1 MSGMLQTLD
10 LPRDPKD
17 SRSSTDSNSSGKSGS
32 ADPLKTSRIAYP
44 VREKGA
50 EPPKS
55 KNCLLDVY
63 RWGKF
68 TITLLLSRLFRLIDI
83 LLTLISY
90 GQFSCRTFQCYDN
103 SIFIE
108 SSLSMIR

>member
-1 MSGMLQTLD
+1 MFGVLQTLD

-55 KNCLLDVY
+55 KTQLFNVY
-63 RWGKF
+63 WCGK
-68 TITLLLSRLFRLIDI
+68 
-83 LLTLISY
+83 LTFLAK
-90 GQFSCRTFQCYDN
+90 CTN
-103 SIFIE
+103 A
-108 SSLSMIR
+108 

>member
-1 MSGMLQTLD
+1 MCGMSGMLQTLD

-55 KNCLLDVY
+55 KNRVY
-63 RWGKF
+63 
-68 TITLLLSRLFRLIDI
+68 
-83 LLTLISY
+83 
-90 GQFSCRTFQCYDN
+90 
-103 SIFIE
+103 
-108 SSLSMIR
+108 